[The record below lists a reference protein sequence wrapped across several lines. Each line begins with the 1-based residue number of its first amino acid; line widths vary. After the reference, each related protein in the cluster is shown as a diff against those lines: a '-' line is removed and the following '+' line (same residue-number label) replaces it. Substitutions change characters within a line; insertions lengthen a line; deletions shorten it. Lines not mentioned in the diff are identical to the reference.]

1 MSIELNEI
9 IANQVV
15 WAESG
20 GVPLDRSNRCRT
32 TEDNLFMPLNPGSV
46 EEFGEGAGNELG
58 TADAPGSMA
67 SVRSS
72 SALAVNVFDAW
83 RNTDLAPLASLLAAD
98 PAPTRLRFEVQY
110 PTGLGGVPPHLDV
123 VIDRPEGA
131 PLAIESKFTE
141 VYSPAHNDFRPS
153 YFEAP
158 GLWDGF
164 ARTERLAEAI
174 ADESVQF
181 RHLGA
186 AQLVKHALGLKNAA
200 GPKGFRL
207 LYLWYEWPGEIADA
221 HRSEIEGFAEII
233 GEDFDFAA
241 LTYQELF
248 EGLRGVPEPRP
259 GYLAYLKDRYFEF
272 DQALADAED
281 EILSNPNNVASLER
295 AVAESVIGDDPVE
308 LI

>member
-1 MSIELNEI
+1 MSNELKEI
-9 IANQVV
+9 IAGQVE
-15 WAESG
+15 WAERC

-32 TEDNLFMPLNPGSV
+32 ADDNLFVPLSSGSV

-58 TADAPGSMA
+58 TPDTPGSMA

-83 RNTDLAPLASLLAAD
+83 RGSDLSSLGVLLDSDPTAD
-98 PAPTRLRFEVQY
+98 RLRFEVQY

-123 VIDRPEGA
+123 VIDRLGSN

-164 ARTERLAEAI
+164 DRTQRLAVAI
-174 ADESVQF
+174 ADGSTQF
-181 RHLGA
+181 NHLGA
-186 AQLVKHALGLKNAA
+186 AQLIKHALGLKNEY
-200 GPKGFRL
+200 GPDGFRL
-207 LYLWYEWPGEIADA
+207 LYLWYEWPGETADA
-221 HRSEIEGFAEII
+221 HRLEIGRFIESVGDE
-233 GEDFDFAA
+233 FDVVA

-248 EGLRGVPEPRP
+248 EGLRKMPDPRP
-259 GYLAYLKDRYFEF
+259 GYLSYLGDRYFSGE
-272 DQALADAED
+272 
-281 EILSNPNNVASLER
+281 
-295 AVAESVIGDDPVE
+295 
-308 LI
+308 